1 MHVTIMGLGLHGGG
15 LVSARFFAEHG
26 AKVTVTD
33 LRDYKELEPSIA
45 NLRDY
50 KIRYVLGRHEASD
63 FATADLVIKNPAVR
77 PDSEYLLAARTVETD
92 ISTFLRLYSG
102 RVVAVT
108 GTKGKSTT
116 AAAIQHVLKKKFPGA
131 LLGGN
136 ITVSPLS
143 FLLDREEPK
152 GPAVLELSSWQ
163 LADIRGK
170 GVLRPNVA
178 LVTNIMRDHQNRY
191 ASMQEYIQ
199 DKLVICENQTENHY
213 LVLNSNDAT
222 AKSFSEKSKAKISY
236 FSRTR
241 LPAGTPGGFLKP
253 SGGLYSGPEGTHPI
267 LSHSLSLRGEHNRM
281 NLLAA
286 GICCLHLGVPAS
298 DVFERTA
305 SFQGIE
311 HRLEYVRSLKGVE
324 FYNDSAATIPEA
336 TIEAVKSFTEPVVL
350 IAGGTDK
357 ELDFGVLRGLKG
369 KTKLTALLEGTGT
382 EHIVQIFK
390 SEGIPYIGPFSSLRK
405 LIACI
410 MERTQSGDIV
420 LLSPGCTS
428 FGMFLNEFDRGVK
441 FKTLIQELA

>member
-1 MHVTIMGLGLHGGG
+1 
-15 LVSARFFAEHG
+15 
-26 AKVTVTD
+26 
-33 LRDYKELEPSIA
+33 
-45 NLRDY
+45 
-50 KIRYVLGRHEASD
+50 
-63 FATADLVIKNPAVR
+63 
-77 PDSEYLLAARTVETD
+77 
-92 ISTFLRLYSG
+92 
-102 RVVAVT
+102 
-108 GTKGKSTT
+108 
-116 AAAIQHVLKKKFPGA
+116 
-131 LLGGN
+131 
-136 ITVSPLS
+136 
-143 FLLDREEPK
+143 
-152 GPAVLELSSWQ
+152 
-163 LADIRGK
+163 
-170 GVLRPNVA
+170 
-178 LVTNIMRDHQNRY
+178 
-191 ASMQEYIQ
+191 
-199 DKLVICENQTENHY
+199 
-213 LVLNSNDAT
+213 
-222 AKSFSEKSKAKISY
+222 
-236 FSRTR
+236 
-241 LPAGTPGGFLKP
+241 
-253 SGGLYSGPEGTHPI
+253 
-267 LSHSLSLRGEHNRM
+267 M

-311 HRLEYVRSLKGVE
+311 HRLEYVRSLKGVK

-336 TIEAVKSFTEPVVL
+336 TIEAVNSFAEPVVL

-357 ELDFGVLRGLKG
+357 ELDFGVLRSLKG